1 MSDAELLLRER
12 RVKKSKVKNDAEIS
26 FVSFF
31 TLLFLTLRVRRGKKS
46 RAKDN
51 ADLCLRVI

>member
-12 RVKKSKVKNDAEIS
+12 RVKKSKVKNDTEIS

-31 TLLFLTLRVRRGKKS
+31 TLLFLTIRVRRGKKS